1 MQAGGPCWE
10 VQLGRRD
17 SRRANL
23 QGAIDGL
30 PSPFE
35 NVTQLKRKFDRVD
48 LDSTDL
54 VALSGKYIYIIK
66 PYRFKPN
73 NNKYHI
79 INIFSKKTHRVH

>member
-1 MQAGGPCWE
+1 MRDLIVVMFVQVGGPFWE

-17 SRRANL
+17 RRRANL

-35 NVTQLKRKFDRVD
+35 NVRELKEKFGRVG

-54 VALSGKYIYIIK
+54 VALSG
-66 PYRFKPN
+66 N
-73 NNKYHI
+73 
-79 INIFSKKTHRVH
+79 